1 MTEAK
6 TPMID
11 ARDVRKTF
19 GDFQALK
26 GVSLA
31 VDQGEVVCL
40 IGPSGSGKSTLLR
53 CINHLEVPDS
63 GNIEV
68 DGQPVGY
75 TTTDGR
81 SRRKSSR
88 EIAQMRSQ
96 IGMVFQMFNLWP
108 HISAIENVALGLTK
122 VKGMPVEQAAEIAR
136 TQMDRVGLAQ
146 KCDAFPEHL
155 SGGQRQRVA
164 IARALAMEPKVML
177 FDEPTSALDPEL
189 VGEVLNV
196 MESVAADGMTMIV
209 ATHEMGF
216 ARKVADKVVFM
227 DDGNDVETGAPDK
240 AFDAP
245 ESERLRRFLNRVLA

>member
-1 MTEAK
+1 MSKADS
-6 TPMID
+6 PMIE
-11 ARDVRKTF
+11 ARDIRKAF
-19 GDFQALK
+19 GSFQALK
-26 GVSLA
+26 GVSLT
-31 VDQGEVVCL
+31 VGRGEVVCL

-53 CINHLEVPDS
+53 CINHLETPDS
-63 GNIEV
+63 GVVRV
-68 DGQPVGY
+68 DGQPVGSVEKN
-75 TTTDGR
+75 GR
-81 SRRKSSR
+81 TSRMSARQV
-88 EIAQMRSQ
+88 AQMRSQ

-108 HISAIENVALGLTK
+108 HISAIENVALGLIE
-122 VKGMPVEQAAEIAR
+122 VKGMSVAQAAEIAR
-136 TQMDRVGLAQ
+136 EQMERVGLAA

-189 VGEVLNV
+189 VGEVLQV

-227 DDGNDVETGAPDK
+227 DDGNDVEAGAPDQI
-240 AFDAP
+240 FDNP
-245 ESERLRRFLNRVLA
+245 KSDRLQRFLDKVLA

>member
-1 MTEAK
+1 MTKAPI
-6 TPMID
+6 PMIEALD
-11 ARDVRKTF
+11 LRKKF
-19 GDFQALK
+19 GDFHALK
-26 GVSLA
+26 GVSLTVA
-31 VDQGEVVCL
+31 RGEVVCL

-53 CINHLEVPDS
+53 CINHLETPD
-63 GNIEV
+63 GGVVRV
-68 DGQPVGY
+68 DGQPVGIV
-75 TTTDGR
+75 TKNGR
-81 SRRKSSR
+81 DRRKSGR

-108 HISAIENVALGLTK
+108 HISAIENVSLGLTE
-122 VKGMPVEQAAEIAR
+122 VRGMPLSQAVEVAR
-136 TQMDRVGLAQ
+136 AQMARVGLAE

-189 VGEVLNV
+189 VGEVLQV

-227 DDGNDVETGAPDK
+227 DDGNDVETGAPDTI
-240 AFDAP
+240 FDAP
-245 ESERLRRFLNRVLA
+245 QSDRLQRFLNRVLA